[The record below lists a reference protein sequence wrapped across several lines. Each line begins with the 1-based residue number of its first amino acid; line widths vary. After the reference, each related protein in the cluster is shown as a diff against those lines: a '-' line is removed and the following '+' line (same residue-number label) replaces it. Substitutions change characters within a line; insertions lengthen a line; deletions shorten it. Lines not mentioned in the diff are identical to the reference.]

1 MSVKYAVLNDGK
13 LVIERWVGEIS
24 HAELIEHEK
33 QQLND
38 TSIAQRAVVL
48 ADARQP
54 VFPET
59 TSINIHELTDLHSNP

>member
-48 ADARQP
+48 ADARQA

>member
-1 MSVKYAVLNDGK
+1 MSVKYAVLDDGK

-48 ADARQP
+48 ADARQAE
-54 VFPET
+54 FPQT

>member
-38 TSIAQRAVVL
+38 SSIAQRAVVL
-48 ADARQP
+48 ADARQA

-59 TSINIHELTDLHSNP
+59 TSINIHELIDLHSNP